1 MGFFLVIR
9 LSEGV
14 SSNSSTEKLS
24 MSHSTLARDPAIDQY
39 QYYRKISVS
48 MYFLEL
54 PQAQE
59 EDLCVFIG
67 HFFLQLSH
75 LRLGMFEDDD

>member
-1 MGFFLVIR
+1 M
-9 LSEGV
+9 
-14 SSNSSTEKLS
+14 
-24 MSHSTLARDPAIDQY
+24 ARDPAIDQY

-54 PQAQE
+54 QE